1 MWQPEHCFDLSHLH
15 THTHTHTERETQRER
30 EREREIYIS
39 RFFRKIAKLN
49 TQAIETGGP
58 RHLNKQKFMFFNESI
73 RSKKTS
79 G

>member
-1 MWQPEHCFDLSHLH
+1 MLCFACGSQNIVF
-15 THTHTHTERETQRER
+15 THTERER
-30 EREREIYIS
+30 ERERDRERQRERQIYIS